1 MAPTA
6 PYTPPP
12 MERPLVSDAAVL
24 IPVKAFRVAKLRLAP
39 ALDGPARHRLARDM
53 ATAVVQASAP
63 LPVTVV
69 CDDDEVA
76 AWARQLGAEVLW
88 APGLG
93 LDAAVTEGVAHLASG
108 GVGRVVVAHGDLPM
122 ARGLAPLAGGHDGVT
137 LVPDRR
143 DDGTNVAVVPAAS
156 GFGFAY
162 GMGSFA
168 RHGAEADRLGLA
180 LRVLRPPELT
190 WDVDL
195 PADLAYR
202 SDLASMPSCG

>member
-1 MAPTA
+1 
-6 PYTPPP
+6 
-12 MERPLVSDAAVL
+12 MERPPVPDAAVL
-24 IPVKAFRVAKLRLAP
+24 VPVKAFRLAKLRLAP

-53 ATAVVQASAP
+53 ATAVVGAGAP

-76 AWARQLGAEVLW
+76 EWARRLGAEVLW

-93 LDAAVTEGVAHLASG
+93 LDAAVAEGVGHLAG
-108 GVGRVVVAHGDLPM
+108 RGVGRVVVAHGDLPL
-122 ARGLAPLAGGHDGVT
+122 ARGLAPLADGHDGVT

-143 DDGTNVAVVPAAS
+143 EDGTNVVVVPAAS
-156 GFGFAY
+156 GYGFSY
-162 GMGSFA
+162 GPGSFA
-168 RHGAEADRLGLA
+168 RHVAEAERLGLA

-195 PADLAYR
+195 PADLAFGR
-202 SDLASMPSCG
+202 HLAAWPSCG